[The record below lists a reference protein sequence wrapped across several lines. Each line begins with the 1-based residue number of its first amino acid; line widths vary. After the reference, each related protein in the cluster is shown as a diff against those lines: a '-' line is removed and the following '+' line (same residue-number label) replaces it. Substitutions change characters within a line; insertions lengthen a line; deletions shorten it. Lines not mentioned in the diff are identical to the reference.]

1 MVENKEQNT
10 QHKQQVRILLEALFN
25 IAEWRSWS
33 SRLAHNQEVAQSGS
47 NPASATHKK
56 NLLSSM

>member
-1 MVENKEQNT
+1 MVLKDFAPPKNSL
-10 QHKQQVRILLEALFN
+10 KQY

-47 NPASATHKK
+47 NPASATKF
-56 NLLSSM
+56 

>member
-10 QHKQQVRILLEALFN
+10 QQVRILLEALFN